1 MNEDLSTFEK
11 FLLIG
16 KDKKPL
22 GVVSYQD
29 AYVMAKKEG
38 VDLVLVQVLFDLIWS
53 KTWIIGNKILRSG
66 KRNPSRCK
74 ITCTNR

>member
-22 GVVSYQD
+22 GVISYQD
-29 AYVMAKKEG
+29 AYAMAKKEG
-38 VDLVLVQVLFDLIWS
+38 VDLVLVQVSPDGSDLP
-53 KTWIIGNKILRSG
+53 RSL
-66 KRNPSRCK
+66 
-74 ITCTNR
+74 